1 MKMILTEKKYGENM
15 ITKFLRFI
23 NEDLNFDFDEN
34 DWSEIEKIKTDT
46 THRRGEFLPY
56 EIEYFE
62 KIGLTLQA
70 KNMLSERTPQ
80 YRVSVTK
87 RINAVNDNRFA
98 GSTNPKKEPFHINYH
113 ISLTDQHGNTIKNFL
128 TGEMSPETPFDTIK
142 PIVKR
147 ILKEIYIIL
156 WEKGWDPEAARK
168 QKEQREKSFLK
179 HKDEDPY
186 GEEKWEEDEK

>member
-1 MKMILTEKKYGENM
+1 
-15 ITKFLRFI
+15 
-23 NEDLNFDFDEN
+23 
-34 DWSEIEKIKTDT
+34 
-46 THRRGEFLPY
+46 
-56 EIEYFE
+56 
-62 KIGLTLQA
+62 
-70 KNMLSERTPQ
+70 
-80 YRVSVTK
+80 
-87 RINAVNDNRFA
+87 
-98 GSTNPKKEPFHINYH
+98 
-113 ISLTDQHGNTIKNFL
+113 
-128 TGEMSPETPFDTIK
+128 MSPETPFDTIK